1 MRRLWEKVRYTP
13 FVMEVLSFLKKG
25 DLVLLFLCLFTS
37 AFGCLVVASATNH
50 NGTLRYVF
58 IQCIAVVLG
67 VIMYV
72 LVSAVSADF
81 LAEHRMLLV
90 AFNTVMLLM
99 LLTPFGEDYSSGN
112 RSWLV
117 FPFLPM
123 AIQPAE
129 FCKITYV
136 LITASTMA
144 ACQNRIG
151 NWRSVFHMIW
161 HLMMVAGLNFVIS
174 GDAGVSLIFVFIF
187 MMMAMAGGVHWG
199 WFALAGGTIAVAAP
213 VVWKLEILPE
223 YMRNRIQML
232 WDPSIDPEGL
242 DERYQIVRSQL
253 SLNGGGLTGQGLF
266 NGNRTQMG
274 ALPAQHT
281 DFVFS
286 AIGEE
291 LGFLGCMLTVVLILL
306 IIIRCV
312 WVGFKSTDYLRR
324 MICFGVAAALI
335 FQTVMNIGMNVGVL
349 PIIGLT
355 LPFISYGGSS
365 VMSLYAMLGL
375 VSGVRARPEARQHE
389 RYIKAPPELTR
400 WY

>member
-13 FVMEVLSFLKKG
+13 YVMEVLSFLKKG
-25 DLVLLFLCLFTS
+25 DLVLLFLCLLTS
-37 AFGCLVVASATNH
+37 GFGCLIVASTTKH
-50 NGTLRYVF
+50 NGSLRYLA
-58 IQCIAVVLG
+58 IQMVAVVLG
-67 VIMYV
+67 VVMYV

-90 AFNTVMLLM
+90 GFNTLLLLM
-99 LLTPFGEDYSSGN
+99 LLTPFGEDYNSGN

-136 LITASTMA
+136 LITASVMS

-151 NWRSVFHMIW
+151 SWRSVFHMIW
-161 HLMMVAGLNFVIS
+161 HLGMVAGLNFVIS
-174 GDAGVSLIFVFIF
+174 GDAGVSLIFAFIF
-187 MMMAMAGGVHWG
+187 LMMALAGGVHWG
-199 WFALAGGTIAVAAP
+199 WFALAGGVIAVAAP
-213 VVWKLEILPE
+213 VVWKLELLPL
-223 YMRNRIQML
+223 YMRERIESL
-232 WDPSIDPEGL
+232 WNPNIDPEGL
-242 DERYQIVRSQL
+242 DERFQIVRSQL

-266 NGNRTQMG
+266 NGNRTQVG

-291 LGFLGCMLTVVLILL
+291 LGFLGCMLTIVLILL
-306 IIIRCV
+306 IIIRCIY
-312 WVGFKSTDYLRR
+312 VGLKSPDYLRR
-324 MICFGVAAALI
+324 MICFGVAATLI
-335 FQTVMNIGMNVGVL
+335 FQTLMNVGMNVGVL

-365 VMSLYAMLGL
+365 IMSLFAMLGL
-375 VSGVRARPEARQHE
+375 VSGVHARPQAKQHE
-389 RYIKAPPELTR
+389 RYIHAPAELTN

>member
-13 FVMEVLSFLKKG
+13 FVMEVLRFLKKG

-37 AFGCLVVASATNH
+37 AFGCLVVASTTNH
-50 NGTLRYVF
+50 NGTLRYVV
-58 IQCIAVVLG
+58 IQAVAMILG
-67 VIMYV
+67 VVMYV
-72 LVSAVSADF
+72 LVSSVSIDF
-81 LAEHRMLLV
+81 ISEHWRALVGFNCFMLFL
-90 AFNTVMLLM
+90 
-99 LLTPFGEDYSSGN
+99 LLTPFGEDYNSGN

-136 LITASTMA
+136 IIMASVMSA
-144 ACQNRIG
+144 HQNRISH
-151 NWRSVFHMIW
+151 WKSVAHMVL
-161 HLMMVAGLNFVIS
+161 HLGLVAGLNVVIS
-174 GDAGVSLIFVFIF
+174 GDVGVSLIFAFIF
-187 MMMAMAGGVHWG
+187 VMMAMCGGVHWG
-199 WFALAGGTIAVAAP
+199 WFALAGGAIAVLAP
-213 VVWKLEILPE
+213 IAWVLDLVPD
-223 YMRNRIQML
+223 YMKGRIISL
-232 WDPSIDPEGL
+232 FDPSIDPEGL

-266 NGNRTQMG
+266 NGNRTQIG

-291 LGFLGCMLTVVLILL
+291 LGFLGCLLTVVLILL

-312 WVGFKSTDYLRR
+312 WVGFKSPDFLRR
-324 MICFGVAAALI
+324 MVCFGVASALI
-335 FQTVMNIGMNVGVL
+335 FQMVMNIGMNVGML

-365 VMSLYAMLGL
+365 VMSLFAMLGL
-375 VSGVRARPEARQHE
+375 VSGVHARPEARQHE